1 VLVDPTFVSAPPT
14 SFAPMEIALFHHA
27 LGLTDGV
34 IAFADRLRGAGHT
47 VHTPDMYEGRT
58 FDDLEAGVGHAQE
71 TGFDVI
77 AERGVAA
84 VDALPDFLVYIG
96 FSLGVVPAQRLAQ
109 TRPGARGAVFCH
121 SALPPE
127 MFGEWPDGMPTQI
140 HYMDGDEWAQ
150 EDIEAIE
157 EIGNKEGAEVLV
169 YEGSAHLFADDGLP
183 DHDPEAAALMME
195 RILGLLESLDDSD

>member
-1 VLVDPTFVSAPPT
+1 MHV
-14 SFAPMEIALFHHA
+14 ALFHHA
-27 LGLTDGV
+27 HGLTDGV
-34 IAFADRLRGAGHT
+34 AAFADRLREAGHT
-47 VHTPDMYEGRT
+47 VHTPDMYEGQT
-58 FDDLEAGVGHAQE
+58 FDDLEAGVGYAQE

-84 VDALPDFLVYIG
+84 VQDLPGSLVYVG

-109 TRPGARGAVFCH
+109 TRPGARGAVLCY

-127 MFGEWPDGMPTQI
+127 MFGEWPEGMPAQI

-157 EIGNKEGAEVLV
+157 EIGAADGAEVFV
-169 YEGSAHLFADDGLP
+169 YPGTAHLFGDSSLP
-183 DHDPEAAALMME
+183 DHDPAAAALMME
-195 RILGLLESLDDSD
+195 RILGLLQSIDAAD